1 MSNKQ
6 KNKKLSTNAVAAKQ
20 EAEIS
25 EQVERRFSLLLKIM
39 SWIIGISALAVVI
52 LPNFDLPYLAILVK
66 IIFLLGV
73 FNLLLFA
80 FLELFGTAFKKK
92 LSKLN

>member
-6 KNKKLSTNAVAAKQ
+6 KNKKLSTNAVAVKQ

-25 EQVERRFSLLLKIM
+25 EQVERGFSLLLKIM

-52 LPNFDLPYLAILVK
+52 LPNFDLPYVAILVK

-80 FLELFGTAFKKK
+80 LLELFGTAFKKT